1 MTRKY
6 LKRGYFTAPPEGGKK
21 IMLYGL
27 WSYRVYKGIL
37 QVDKV
42 VDFKYKNAL
51 LDQNVSFT
59 WSAEPS
65 NIDLKQKYVGQIHKY
80 VRIFKKAQ
88 EVKIPLCPSK
98 VLTHAK
104 LTYTKHAALPLIFF
118 HQFN

>member
-1 MTRKY
+1 MY
-6 LKRGYFTAPPEGGKK
+6 KR
-21 IMLYGL
+21 
-27 WSYRVYKGIL
+27 IL

-42 VDFKYKNAL
+42 VDFRYKNVL
-51 LDQNVSFT
+51 LDQNFSFT
-59 WSAEPS
+59 WSTEPS
-65 NIDLKQKYVGQIHKY
+65 NIDLKQKNIGQIHTY

-98 VLTHAK
+98 ILIHAK